1 MEGDRGEAGSDRHR
15 AAPVRAG
22 RHRETHGEYQ
32 PDQLLYEATIGDFPS
47 EPQRFAVVALL
58 TDGFGEIAL
67 DVVIERLDNEDEVY
81 RESQRVRFSDRVQE
95 VRFLYRVTR
104 CIFPEAGTYE
114 VNLEA
119 EGQVL
124 ARHRIMVV

>member
-1 MEGDRGEAGSDRHR
+1 VKQVPTVIG
-15 AAPVRAG
+15 
-22 RHRETHGEYQ
+22 
-32 PDQLLYEATIGDFPS
+32 LLLCEQVVIEKHTENISLINCFTKRTIGDFPS

-67 DVVIERLDNEDEVY
+67 DLVIEHLDNEDEVY
-81 RESQRVRFSDRVQE
+81 RESQRLRFIDRVQE

-124 ARHRIMVV
+124 ARHRIMVA